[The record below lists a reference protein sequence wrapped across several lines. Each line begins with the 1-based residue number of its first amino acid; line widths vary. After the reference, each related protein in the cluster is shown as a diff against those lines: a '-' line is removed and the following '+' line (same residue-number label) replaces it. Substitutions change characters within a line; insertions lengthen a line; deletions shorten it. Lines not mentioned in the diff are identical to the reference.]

1 MAVIIISACEITLSS
16 FLTSN
21 PSIDAC
27 KAQIGSIS
35 LTVTIAPAP
44 LNEATV
50 PFPTSPYP
58 ATITLFPAIIK
69 SVDLL
74 IASTA
79 DSLQPYLLS
88 NFDFV
93 TESLTLMAGMGSF
106 PFLSLSYSL
115 KTPVV
120 VSSDR
125 PLIPETSSGNLSK
138 TMLVKSPPS
147 SRIIFRG
154 FLSSPKKRVC
164 SMHQSNSFSFIPF
177 HA

>member
-1 MAVIIISACEITLSS
+1 M
-16 FLTSN
+16 
-21 PSIDAC
+21 
-27 KAQIGSIS
+27 
-35 LTVTIAPAP
+35 
-44 LNEATV
+44 
-50 PFPTSPYP
+50 
-58 ATITLFPAIIK
+58 
-69 SVDLL
+69 
-74 IASTA
+74 ASTA

-106 PFLSLSYSL
+106 LFLSLSYSL

-125 PLIPETSSGNLSK
+125 PFIPETSSGNLSK

-147 SRIIFRG
+147 SRIMFRG

-164 SMHQSNSFSFIPF
+164 SMHQLNSFSFIPF